1 MTIAANLRA
10 RPRLPAMAGPM
21 LIASTADLAIAASVG
36 NIPYAINSVA
46 RASSSR
52 LSAVVKRAEP
62 AGAYI
67 DWLVADYAAARVAMG
82 IPA

>member
-1 MTIAANLRA
+1 
-10 RPRLPAMAGPM
+10 MAGPM

-46 RASSSR
+46 SASSSR

-62 AGAYI
+62 AGVYI

-82 IPA
+82 IPV